1 MMDYFKVAII
11 RKDGVIDV
19 IGQDE
24 QELHSLCLL
33 DYARK
38 NCADKVFE
46 QLNFRHRPEVI
57 SYFLVKL
64 YGDVVFLNTTKDIV
78 KYGHMGILMLP
89 DELSEEQIINLEQFL
104 DDIAEFN
111 ICLTTNLYL
120 EDGILQAQELYSVSS
135 ETPKDL
141 VGRYFKSR

>member
-1 MMDYFKVAII
+1 MPF
-11 RKDGVIDV
+11 
-19 IGQDE
+19 
-24 QELHSLCLL
+24 
-33 DYARK
+33 
-38 NCADKVFE
+38 
-46 QLNFRHRPEVI
+46 EVI

-64 YGDVVFLNTTKDIV
+64 YGDVVFLNTTKDIT

-89 DELSEEQIINLEQFL
+89 DELSEEQRVNLEQFL